1 MINEFR
7 EMPRPPFPYT
17 QTVAAKPS
25 RVQNSVAPHAD
36 EEKWN
41 WRGVAEVTHRATTKH
56 STKRV

>member
-25 RVQNSVAPHAD
+25 RVQSSVALQAERENRNSVQLLVISD
-36 EEKWN
+36 
-41 WRGVAEVTHRATTKH
+41 
-56 STKRV
+56 